1 MIPREILKK
10 IRQIEIRTNRIVTES
25 FAGVLLQPAV
35 QYCRIPRAVENRQDG
50 KSIVFDGKVNVVFGE
65 PAQPNLLRPATHLLK
80 KFRVGLCSLQRNLH
94 LQGKLASETRLFT
107 FIPCNRL
114 NQFSASRRFEN
125 ERKSHF
131 QPKRL
136 LRSASTC
143 SQGIPSCGFFSKSAR
158 RRSSSA
164 ACSGVKSGSYP
175 SSTTMSQ
182 KSCASLILSA
192 CGSAFAALR
201 ISLALMPIIYRIG
214 SFAQA
219 GFSPS
224 RITHHASLAP

>member
-10 IRQIEIRTNRIVTES
+10 IRQIEIRTNRLVTETLMSCS
-25 FAGVLLQPAV
+25 FQLPAKFR
-35 QYCRIPRAVENRQDG
+35 RIPRAMENRQNG
-50 KSIVFDGKVNVVFGE
+50 ESIIFEGKVNVVFGE
-65 PAQPNLLRPATHLLK
+65 PAQPNLSRPAPHLLK
-80 KFRVGLCSLQRNLH
+80 KFRIGLCSLQRSLH
-94 LQGKLASETRLFT
+94 LQGKLASESGLFT

-114 NQFSASRRFEN
+114 NQFSARCWFEK
-125 ERKSHF
+125 ERKAHF

-143 SQGIPSCGFFSKSAR
+143 SQGIPSRGLFSKSAR

-164 ACSGVKSGSYP
+164 DCSGVKSGSNP
-175 SSTTMSQ
+175 SSATISQ

-214 SFAQA
+214 SFTQA
-219 GFSPS
+219 GFSTS
-224 RITHHASLAP
+224 RITHHASRYP